1 MLGGTFR
8 LLLLLLLLPLR
19 PPGTQGHSGAA
30 SSGQEDEEPA
40 AWPGVQ
46 RLKEQLRTVG
56 TLSKRYWGL
65 FSCTVWPDHC
75 QDQEAPAPPLGW
87 SLPLQW
93 GRRSLDRLTEWF
105 CRFQDCCTGG
115 GDCRIS
121 NNLTGLESDLRLRL
135 HGQHLAS
142 ELVLRAVRGYLE
154 KPQGDKALALSF
166 HGWSG
171 TGKNFVARMLAENLY
186 RDGLRSD
193 CVKMFISTFHFP
205 HPKYADKYKEELRCQ
220 MQETRR
226 RCHQTMFIFD
236 EAEKLHPVLLELLGP
251 HLELRVPET
260 QGVEPP
266 RAIFLFLRDSGNRAT
281 VAVSGSGASLASL
294 MQLCTQRAVQQT
306 QKSDEWS
313 VAWLSCLPLT
323 LEAHGPLLHPCAQ
336 TPSPESGSSCVCP
349 DGSHMVLDSHSH
361 LICRSHRNLSVSWTE
376 QIHQYLP
383 KEQGRQD
390 GSEAGQCLSALPLEQ
405 PPMRSGNPW
414 DNLGGSVINKEVLG
428 LLKAGWSREEITIQ
442 HLETLLQAEITVST
456 DSSFGSSR
464 LVKENLIDFFV
475 PFLPLEYRHVRLCVR
490 DAFLSQDLLYTE
502 EALDEIAKMM
512 TYVPEEEQL
521 FSSQGCKSIS
531 QRINLFLP

>member
-1 MLGGTFR
+1 MLGGTFW
-8 LLLLLLLLPLR
+8 LLLLLLLPLR

-75 QDQEAPAPPLGW
+75 QDREAPAPPLDW

-93 GRRSLDRLTEWF
+93 GRRSLDRFTEWF

-121 NNLTGLESDLRLRL
+121 NNLTGLESDLRVRL

-205 HPKYADKYKEELRCQ
+205 HPKYADKYKEELQWQ

-251 HLELRVPET
+251 HLEPRVPET

-266 RAIFLFLRDSGNRAT
+266 RAIFLFLS
-281 VAVSGSGASLASL
+281 
-294 MQLCTQRAVQQT
+294 
-306 QKSDEWS
+306 
-313 VAWLSCLPLT
+313 
-323 LEAHGPLLHPCAQ
+323 
-336 TPSPESGSSCVCP
+336 
-349 DGSHMVLDSHSH
+349 
-361 LICRSHRNLSVSWTE
+361 
-376 QIHQYLP
+376 
-383 KEQGRQD
+383 
-390 GSEAGQCLSALPLEQ
+390 
-405 PPMRSGNPW
+405 
-414 DNLGGSVINKEVLG
+414 NLGGSVINKEVLG
-428 LLKAGWSREEITIQ
+428 LLKAGWSREEITMQ
-442 HLETLLQAEITVST
+442 HLETLLQAEITAST

-475 PFLPLEYRHVRLCVR
+475 PFLPLEYCHVRLCVR